1 LADEEVQG
9 AAVALKS
16 SVQKQSDAE
25 ARAQHDVV
33 EAYRVV
39 VQVAEE

>member
-9 AAVALKS
+9 AVVALKS
-16 SVQKQSDAE
+16 SVQKQSDVE
-25 ARAQHDVV
+25 AHAQHDVV
-33 EAYRVV
+33 EACWVV